1 MTTNPDTTE
10 EEYAFNRGLHS
21 GNKDTERLMDELDHL
36 LATKVVDED
45 TASKIIQIA
54 YRLAER

>member
-1 MTTNPDTTE
+1 MITKSDITDE
-10 EEYAFNRGLHS
+10 ESAFNRGLHS

-36 LATKVVDED
+36 LVGVDEH
-45 TASKIIQIA
+45 TGSKILQIA

>member
-1 MTTNPDTTE
+1 MRDLTE
-10 EEYAFNRGLHS
+10 EQAAFRRGLYS

-36 LATKVVDED
+36 LTTVDEQ

-54 YRLAER
+54 YQLAER